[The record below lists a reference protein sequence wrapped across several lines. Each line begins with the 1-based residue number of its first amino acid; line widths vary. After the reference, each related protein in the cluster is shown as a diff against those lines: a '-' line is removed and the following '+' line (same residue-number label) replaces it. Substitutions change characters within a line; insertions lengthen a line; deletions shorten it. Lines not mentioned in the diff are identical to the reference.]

1 MADKIEGTANAA
13 ESAPGMPQLDFSTF
27 PNQIFW
33 LVVTLIVL
41 YLVLS
46 RVALPRIATVLSERH
61 GAIQR
66 DLDKAEEMKRSAI
79 EAENTYNQA
88 LADARVKA
96 NDIVNEAKAEIQKDL
111 DKAIAKADLQTQP
124 EKQAVNLLAGDIL
137 ERKIAFNAS
146 TFQIEHDESTGF
158 DLVDIKG
165 HMPLLKNS
173 ETPVLA
179 YQSEKIFLPP
189 DAEIMDVK
197 LLPIDSEDLG
207 VLNLPGFRR
216 GLGLPGVSLGEF
228 VTLNN
233 ASGTYPRDMV
243 EFEVAILE
251 HSKVVNLVYYPLTF
265 NADTSET
272 SLVKAGE
279 LAIQYR
285 TAYKGVGD
293 YLVTDKTGKFNLLCI
308 II

>member
-1 MADKIEGTANAA
+1 MADKVEGAAQAA

-111 DKAIAKADLQTQP
+111 DKAIAKADLEITAKAA
-124 EKQAVNLLAGDIL
+124 E
-137 ERKIAFNAS
+137 
-146 TFQIEHDESTGF
+146 
-158 DLVDIKG
+158 
-165 HMPLLKNS
+165 
-173 ETPVLA
+173 
-179 YQSEKIFLPP
+179 SEKAIS
-189 DAEIMDVK
+189 AIK
-197 LLPIDSEDLG
+197 DSA
-207 VLNLPGFRR
+207 VQ
-216 GLGLPGVSLGEF
+216 S
-228 VTLNN
+228 
-233 ASGTYPRDMV
+233 V
-243 EFEVAILE
+243 EEVANITANNIVDAILPE
-251 HSKVVNLVYYPLTF
+251 A
-265 NADTSET
+265 ADTKKIKVAVAT
-272 SLVKAGE
+272 RL
-279 LAIQYR
+279 
-285 TAYKGVGD
+285 KG
-293 YLVTDKTGKFNLLCI
+293 
-308 II
+308 

>member
-1 MADKIEGTANAA
+1 MADKVEGAAQAA

-111 DKAIAKADLQTQP
+111 DKAIAKADL
-124 EKQAVNLLAGDIL
+124 E
-137 ERKIAFNAS
+137 IAAKAA
-146 TFQIEHDESTGF
+146 E
-158 DLVDIKG
+158 
-165 HMPLLKNS
+165 
-173 ETPVLA
+173 
-179 YQSEKIFLPP
+179 SEKAIS
-189 DAEIMDVK
+189 AIK
-197 LLPIDSEDLG
+197 DSAVQSIE
-207 VLNLPGFRR
+207 
-216 GLGLPGVSLGEF
+216 
-228 VTLNN
+228 
-233 ASGTYPRDMV
+233 
-243 EFEVAILE
+243 EVANITATGAYFSLNPI
-251 HSKVVNLVYYPLTF
+251 SINDSGIF
-265 NADTSET
+265 N
-272 SLVKAGE
+272 KK
-279 LAIQYR
+279 Q
-285 TAYKGVGD
+285 
-293 YLVTDKTGKFNLLCI
+293 
-308 II
+308 

>member
-1 MADKIEGTANAA
+1 MADKVEGAAQAA

-111 DKAIAKADLQTQP
+111 DKAIAKADL
-124 EKQAVNLLAGDIL
+124 E
-137 ERKIAFNAS
+137 IAAKAA
-146 TFQIEHDESTGF
+146 E
-158 DLVDIKG
+158 
-165 HMPLLKNS
+165 
-173 ETPVLA
+173 
-179 YQSEKIFLPP
+179 SEKAISAIKDSAVQSIEEVANITANNIVTLFYQ
-189 DAEIMDVK
+189 K
-197 LLPIDSEDLG
+197 LLIHKKLKWQWLQG
-207 VLNLPGFRR
+207 
-216 GLGLPGVSLGEF
+216 
-228 VTLNN
+228 
-233 ASGTYPRDMV
+233 
-243 EFEVAILE
+243 
-251 HSKVVNLVYYPLTF
+251 
-265 NADTSET
+265 
-272 SLVKAGE
+272 
-279 LAIQYR
+279 
-285 TAYKGVGD
+285 
-293 YLVTDKTGKFNLLCI
+293 
-308 II
+308 